1 MKILIIHGP
10 NLNMLGIREPEIY
23 GRETLADINA
33 YIEAETEGFGVELSF
48 FQSNHEGAIIDKIHE
63 AHTAFDGI
71 VINPGA
77 YTHYSYAIADAL
89 ASVNPPAVEVH
100 ISDIHKRE
108 SFRRISVTKD
118 SCIDQIYGLG
128 KAGYVKAVERVLE
141 ALR

>member
-1 MKILIIHGP
+1 M
-10 NLNMLGIREPEIY
+10 
-23 GRETLADINA
+23 
-33 YIEAETEGFGVELSF
+33 
-48 FQSNHEGAIIDKIHE
+48 
-63 AHTAFDGI
+63 
-71 VINPGA
+71 INPGA

-89 ASVNPPAVEVH
+89 ASISPPAVEIH

-108 SFRRISVTKD
+108 AFRRNSVTQA